1 MWIVLALIGG
11 ILVGVAASAVYFR
24 ARTIGLLRVDRSDPS
39 EPPYLFLEVQKKS
52 GRPATWTAGGSA
64 NPEREPDLARIT
76 PAFME
81 PSTKRRRFIRDGRD
95 QQIDG

>member
-39 EPPYLFLEVQKKS
+39 EPPYLFLEVEK
-52 GRPATWTAGGSA
+52 
-64 NPEREPDLARIT
+64 NPEALQHGRLVVL
-76 PAFME
+76 
-81 PSTKRRRFIRDGRD
+81 RFRKENLISHE
-95 QQIDG
+95 

>member
-39 EPPYLFLEVQKKS
+39 EPPYLFLEVEKNPDALQH
-52 GRPATWTAGGSA
+52 GR
-64 NPEREPDLARIT
+64 LVVLRIRK
-76 PAFME
+76 E
-81 PSTKRRRFIRDGRD
+81 NLISHE
-95 QQIDG
+95 

>member
-39 EPPYLFLEVQKKS
+39 EPQYLFLEVEKNPDALQH
-52 GRPATWTAGGSA
+52 GR
-64 NPEREPDLARIT
+64 LVVLRIRK
-76 PAFME
+76 E
-81 PSTKRRRFIRDGRD
+81 NLISHE
-95 QQIDG
+95 

>member
-39 EPPYLFLEVQKKS
+39 EPPYLFLEVEKNPDALQH
-52 GRPATWTAGGSA
+52 GR
-64 NPEREPDLARIT
+64 LVVLRIRKENL
-76 PAFME
+76 FSHE
-81 PSTKRRRFIRDGRD
+81 
-95 QQIDG
+95 

>member
-39 EPPYLFLEVQKKS
+39 ELPYLFLEVEKNPDALQH
-52 GRPATWTAGGSA
+52 GR
-64 NPEREPDLARIT
+64 LVVLRIRK
-76 PAFME
+76 E
-81 PSTKRRRFIRDGRD
+81 NLISHE
-95 QQIDG
+95 

>member
-39 EPPYLFLEVQKKS
+39 EPPYLFLEVEKNPDALQH
-52 GRPATWTAGGSA
+52 GR
-64 NPEREPDLARIT
+64 LVVLRIRK
-76 PAFME
+76 E
-81 PSTKRRRFIRDGRD
+81 NLLSHE
-95 QQIDG
+95 

>member
-39 EPPYLFLEVQKKS
+39 EPPYLFLDVEKNPDALQH
-52 GRPATWTAGGSA
+52 GR
-64 NPEREPDLARIT
+64 LVVLRIRK
-76 PAFME
+76 E
-81 PSTKRRRFIRDGRD
+81 NLISHE
-95 QQIDG
+95 

>member
-39 EPPYLFLEVQKKS
+39 EPPYLFLEVEKNPDAQQH
-52 GRPATWTAGGSA
+52 GR
-64 NPEREPDLARIT
+64 LVVLRIRK
-76 PAFME
+76 E
-81 PSTKRRRFIRDGRD
+81 NLISHE
-95 QQIDG
+95 

>member
-39 EPPYLFLEVQKKS
+39 EPPYLLLEVEKNPDALQH
-52 GRPATWTAGGSA
+52 GR
-64 NPEREPDLARIT
+64 LVVLRIRK
-76 PAFME
+76 E
-81 PSTKRRRFIRDGRD
+81 NLISHE
-95 QQIDG
+95 

>member
-39 EPPYLFLEVQKKS
+39 EPRISFWKWKRIRTPCNMGGWWFCES
-52 GRPATWTAGGSA
+52 G
-64 NPEREPDLARIT
+64 
-76 PAFME
+76 
-81 PSTKRRRFIRDGRD
+81 KRT
-95 QQIDG
+95 

>member
-39 EPPYLFLEVQKKS
+39 EPPYLFLEVQKNPDALQH
-52 GRPATWTAGGSA
+52 GR
-64 NPEREPDLARIT
+64 LVVLRIRK
-76 PAFME
+76 E
-81 PSTKRRRFIRDGRD
+81 NLISHE
-95 QQIDG
+95 